1 MLAHFELNESCHSKC
16 RYICFGDIFKQDLSY
31 YAETYLLIKQINPN
45 GIPRSDIL
53 LPKVE
58 SYSRREINLG

>member
-1 MLAHFELNESCHSKC
+1 MLAQFEPSENCHSKG
-16 RYICFGDIFKQDLSY
+16 RYICFGDVFKPDFSY

-45 GIPRSDIL
+45 GILRSDIL